1 MPTPDNVM
9 RGKNAR
15 LTLFIDGVPQ
25 DNTEFATDCEV
36 KEDAELHKD
45 SYLGR
50 KRAKAD
56 KTLDGYDI
64 TLECDVASMQLVKNL
79 EARDKAR
86 DENRPVP
93 VLALKIELTQRDGQ
107 EVSMLFSDIE
117 AKHDLSM
124 KGRKD
129 AIATS
134 LELFAEERE
143 TL

>member
-1 MPTPDNVM
+1 MPTPSNVM
-9 RGKNAR
+9 RGKNVR
-15 LTLFIDGVPQ
+15 VSLFIDGVPQ
-25 DNTEFATDCEV
+25 DNTEFATTCEI

-50 KRAKAD
+50 LRSKAD
-56 KTLDGYDI
+56 KTLNGYDC

-86 DENRPVP
+86 DENRPIP
-93 VLALKIELTQRDGQ
+93 VLALKLEFTQRDGQ
-107 EVSMLFSDIE
+107 EVSVLLSDVE
-117 AKHDLSM
+117 AKQDLSM
-124 KGRKD
+124 KGRTD
-129 AIATS
+129 AITTS